1 MAAGTTKNPQT
12 KFFAFI
18 IIIILKSRFTC
29 IHELFEGEYRS
40 KSLIRNSVSPEF
52 DQNITSLSYV
62 NKQQIQKYDNAYK
75 LNLFLLRS
83 GDIHPKPGPG
93 NTRKPKFPCLIC
105 QKGVIKTS
113 KAVSCDQCQ
122 QWTHI
127 ACTKTISTKQ
137 YETWIKDEIE
147 FDFTCDRCLLE
158 NLPFNYVDNIHD
170 ISEQTINTS
179 YNHNHHASRD
189 DIFKPLLSKGLH
201 FIHCNAR
208 SLLPKISEL
217 RLIGARTKA
226 AVLCITETWLDN
238 SVTNTEVKIDG
249 YSLLRKDRSRT
260 GGGVC
265 AYIRGDLAFTQRTDL
280 QQTELEAIWFDILLP
295 KTKPILVGNVYRP
308 PKETDFINKFE
319 ETLCKINPEYETF
332 IFGDFNVCVLHKMAK
347 LCRDYLSLLKIF
359 NLKQIITNPT
369 RVTNSSS
376 TLIDHIIVSR
386 DDKISLSGVIAS
398 GLSDHYMTFC
408 TRKGKRKGTN
418 KQESNTI
425 KIRTTKNYDKSIFV
439 DKLMSLDWSELYLCR
454 NVNIAWEIFKK
465 LFMSVLNEIAP
476 MKEIKMKCKTEPWIT
491 LEILELI
498 RERDQNLVNYNKIGD
513 SKFYI
518 AYCLLRNKV
527 QRKVKDAKESY
538 FENKI
543 EENRNNPKK
552 LWQQF
557 KNLGYS
563 HKQKESAN
571 IVLETDKEV
580 THDADKIVNH
590 FNVFFT
596 TIAESLVAKLPK
608 AEYVYDTCS
617 NIFNFFL

>member
-1 MAAGTTKNPQT
+1 
-12 KFFAFI
+12 
-18 IIIILKSRFTC
+18 
-29 IHELFEGEYRS
+29 
-40 KSLIRNSVSPEF
+40 
-52 DQNITSLSYV
+52 
-62 NKQQIQKYDNAYK
+62 
-75 LNLFLLRS
+75 
-83 GDIHPKPGPG
+83 
-93 NTRKPKFPCLIC
+93 
-105 QKGVIKTS
+105 
-113 KAVSCDQCQ
+113 
-122 QWTHI
+122 
-127 ACTKTISTKQ
+127 
-137 YETWIKDEIE
+137 
-147 FDFTCDRCLLE
+147 
-158 NLPFNYVDNIHD
+158 
-170 ISEQTINTS
+170 
-179 YNHNHHASRD
+179 
-189 DIFKPLLSKGLH
+189 
-201 FIHCNAR
+201 
-208 SLLPKISEL
+208 
-217 RLIGARTKA
+217 
-226 AVLCITETWLDN
+226 
-238 SVTNTEVKIDG
+238 
-249 YSLLRKDRSRT
+249 
-260 GGGVC
+260 
-265 AYIRGDLAFTQRTDL
+265 
-280 QQTELEAIWFDILLP
+280 
-295 KTKPILVGNVYRP
+295 
-308 PKETDFINKFE
+308 
-319 ETLCKINPEYETF
+319 
-332 IFGDFNVCVLHKMAK
+332 MAK